1 MIIYLTIK
9 KGGKLKTLMKKE
21 TNFRSSMK
29 QITQKRNL
37 VSKITKFPTT
47 YVIFI
52 LGVLISRIGDSMYTF
67 ALPWIAYELTGSA
80 IIMSSL
86 FAIGV
91 LPIVLFG
98 PIVGVVVDRFDR
110 RKLMWIADLGCIILV
125 ALIPILY
132 HLDLLQLWHLYAV
145 SFVLAVLSML
155 FDVATITV
163 IPQIAG
169 QSLIKANSA
178 YQMVNQIASLAGPA
192 LSGII
197 IAIIGGVNALWIN
210 ALSFVATLVAVLLLP
225 KLENKN
231 VIDKTRN
238 LLQTIGNDMKEGFK
252 WLKNDR
258 LNLALSLQAMVGNFG
273 ASALLGGLMYYL
285 LSTLN
290 LSAEES
296 GINYTLIG
304 VGGLLGS
311 IIVVPLEQRFRRGI
325 LIPTLLGMGA
335 IGLTYAIWSDYWLAP
350 GISFGIAMLCNIAWN
365 TIVASVRQETVP
377 TDMQGRV
384 LGFSRVLTRLAMPLG
399 ALVGGLISDFHP
411 VAIFA
416 LASTAKIL
424 EVILALISPIRKL

>member
-1 MIIYLTIK
+1 
-9 KGGKLKTLMKKE
+9 MKKE
-21 TNFRSSMK
+21 TNFNSSLK
-29 QITQKRNL
+29 PNAQSRNL
-37 VSKITKFPTT
+37 VSKTTHFPST

-52 LGVLISRIGDSMYTF
+52 FGLLISRIGDSLYTF
-67 ALPWIAYELTGSA
+67 ALPWIAYKLTGSA

-110 RKLMWIADLGCIILV
+110 RKLMWVADAGCIILV
-125 ALIPILY
+125 SLIPLLY
-132 HLDLLQLWHLYAV
+132 NLSVLQLWHLYAI
-145 SFVLAVLSML
+145 SFILAVLSML

-169 QSLIKANSA
+169 PSLTRANSA
-178 YQMVNQIASLAGPA
+178 YQMVNQIASLAGPTLA
-192 LSGII
+192 GII
-197 IAIIGGVNALWIN
+197 IALMGGINALWIN
-210 ALSFVATLVAVLLLP
+210 AISFMATLVAVLLLP
-225 KLENKN
+225 KLEKKKPT
-231 VIDKTRN
+231 DRAKTP
-238 LLQTIGNDMKEGFK
+238 LQTIRNDMREGLK
-252 WLKNDR
+252 WLMNDR

-273 ASALLGGLMYYL
+273 ASAVLGGLMYYL

-311 IIVVPLEQRFRRGI
+311 IIVIPLEQRFRRGI
-325 LIPTLLGMGA
+325 LIPTLLAVGA
-335 IGLTYAIWSDYWLAP
+335 IGLTYAIWSEYWLAP
-350 GISFGIAMLCNIAWN
+350 GISFGLAMICNIAWN

-377 TDMQGRV
+377 TNMQGRV

-399 ALVGGLISDFHP
+399 ALVGGLISDFNP
-411 VAIFA
+411 VAIFI
-416 LASTAKIL
+416 LASTTKVI
-424 EVILALISPIRKL
+424 EVIISLTSPIRKL

>member
-1 MIIYLTIK
+1 MTH
-9 KGGKLKTLMKKE
+9 
-21 TNFRSSMK
+21 
-29 QITQKRNL
+29 
-37 VSKITKFPTT
+37 FPST

-52 LGVLISRIGDSMYTF
+52 FGLLISRMGDSLYTF
-67 ALPWIAYELTGSA
+67 ALPWIAYKLTGSA

-132 HLDLLQLWHLYAV
+132 NLGALQLWHLYVV
-145 SFVLAVLSML
+145 SFILAVLSML

-163 IPQIAG
+163 IPRIAG
-169 QSLIKANSA
+169 QSLTRANSA

-192 LSGII
+192 LAGII
-197 IAIIGGVNALWIN
+197 IAIIGGINALWIN
-210 ALSFVATLVAVLLLP
+210 AISFIATLVAVLLLP
-225 KLENKN
+225 KLENKKPT
-231 VIDKTRN
+231 DKTRT
-238 LLQTIGNDMKEGFK
+238 LLQTIRNDMKKGLK
-252 WLKNDR
+252 WLMNDR

-273 ASALLGGLMYYL
+273 ASAVLGGLMYYL

-304 VGGLLGS
+304 IGGLLGS
-311 IIVVPLEQRFRRGI
+311 IIVIPLEQRFQRGI
-325 LIPTLLGMGA
+325 LIPTLLGVGA
-335 IGLTYAIWSDYWLAP
+335 IGLTYAIWSEYWLAP
-350 GISFGIAMLCNIAWN
+350 GISFGIAMICNIAWN

-399 ALVGGLISDFHP
+399 ALVGGLISDFNP
-411 VAIFA
+411 VAIFI
-416 LASTAKIL
+416 LASTTKVI
-424 EVILALISPIRKL
+424 EVIIALTSPIRKL

>member
-1 MIIYLTIK
+1 
-9 KGGKLKTLMKKE
+9 MKKE
-21 TNFRSSMK
+21 TNFNSSLK
-29 QITQKRNL
+29 PNVQSRNL
-37 VSKITKFPTT
+37 VSEITHFPST

-52 LGVLISRIGDSMYTF
+52 FGLLISRIGDSLYTF
-67 ALPWIAYELTGSA
+67 ALPWIAYKLTGSA

-110 RKLMWIADLGCIILV
+110 RKLMWVADLGCIILV

-132 HLDLLQLWHLYAV
+132 NLSILQLWHLYVV
-145 SFVLAVLSML
+145 SFILAVLSML

-169 QSLIKANSA
+169 QSLTRANSA
-178 YQMVNQIASLAGPA
+178 YQMVNQIASLAGPVLA
-192 LSGII
+192 GII
-197 IAIIGGVNALWIN
+197 IAIIGGINALWIN
-210 ALSFVATLVAVLLLP
+210 AISFIATLVAVLLLP
-225 KLENKN
+225 KSEKKKPT
-231 VIDKTRN
+231 DRAKT
-238 LLQTIGNDMKEGFK
+238 LLQTIGNDMREGIK
-252 WLKNDR
+252 WLINDR
-258 LNLALSLQAMVGNFG
+258 LSLALSLQAMVGNFG
-273 ASALLGGLMYYL
+273 ASAVLGGLMYYL

-311 IIVVPLEQRFRRGI
+311 IIVIPLEQRFRRGI
-325 LIPTLLGMGA
+325 LIPTLLAVGA
-335 IGLTYAIWSDYWLAP
+335 IGLIYAIWSEYWLAP
-350 GISFGIAMLCNIAWN
+350 GISFGLAMICNIAWN
-365 TIVASVRQETVP
+365 IIVASVQQETVP

-399 ALVGGLISDFHP
+399 ALVGGLISDFNP
-411 VAIFA
+411 VAIFI
-416 LASTAKIL
+416 LASTTKVI
-424 EVILALISPIRKL
+424 EVIIALTSPIRKL